1 MKLSV
6 RTWLSIATFVLIVL
20 LLVLTRDE
28 LVHAWQLMSQVNWWI
43 LALFVP
49 LVLLNYFAA
58 GEMIFSYLRGKK
70 RIGHISAFEQ
80 GRMSL
85 EMNFVNHALPSG
97 GASGVSYLT
106 WRLGKLG
113 VSPSR
118 AIMAQVVRFAVGF
131 AAFTLLLVIAVLA
144 VTIDTGVNRS
154 IILVSSMLVGGMV
167 SVTVIGGYFLQDVR
181 RVRKAAVWLTR
192 VVNSLVRRVTF
203 GRRRTL
209 LNEETTTAFL
219 VDMHD
224 DYRELKHDWRV
235 LTKPFIWAIVFTCT
249 DIAIFFV
256 AFWAL
261 GSIVNPAPILIAYGI
276 ATLAGF
282 AVITPG
288 GSGAYE
294 ALMVGFLVVSGV
306 TQGVAIAGVVLARV
320 LILMVILVIGYVFY
334 QHALVRYGKRG
345 QPDIQRQ

>member
-118 AIMAQVVRFAVGF
+118 AIMAQVVRFAVG
-131 AAFTLLLVIAVLA
+131 L
-144 VTIDTGVNRS
+144 DRK
-154 IILVSSMLVGGMV
+154 
-167 SVTVIGGYFLQDVR
+167 SVV
-181 RVRKAAVWLTR
+181 
-192 VVNSLVRRVTF
+192 
-203 GRRRTL
+203 
-209 LNEETTTAFL
+209 
-219 VDMHD
+219 
-224 DYRELKHDWRV
+224 
-235 LTKPFIWAIVFTCT
+235 
-249 DIAIFFV
+249 
-256 AFWAL
+256 
-261 GSIVNPAPILIAYGI
+261 
-276 ATLAGF
+276 
-282 AVITPG
+282 
-288 GSGAYE
+288 
-294 ALMVGFLVVSGV
+294 
-306 TQGVAIAGVVLARV
+306 
-320 LILMVILVIGYVFY
+320 
-334 QHALVRYGKRG
+334 
-345 QPDIQRQ
+345 